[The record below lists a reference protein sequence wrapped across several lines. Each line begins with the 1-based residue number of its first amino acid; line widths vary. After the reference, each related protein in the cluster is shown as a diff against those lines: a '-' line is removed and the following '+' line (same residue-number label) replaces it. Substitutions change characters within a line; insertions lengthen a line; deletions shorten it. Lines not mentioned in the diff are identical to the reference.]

1 MTGVLPTGDPSD
13 RTVPKQAPRNLTLRI
28 ISSAVLIPAALVP
41 ILLGGFAFA
50 GLVAFAMLAM
60 IYEWARM
67 VERTSRGPI
76 FWTLTISGLAAFL
89 VAGRVGFLPAY
100 GIVMAGAIGALVAG
114 RSAPERGWGA
124 FGAAYIV
131 APSVALVWLRTETQN
146 GLALTLILFAA
157 VWATDIAAY
166 FGGRFMGGPKLNPWI
181 SPRKT
186 WAGTLTGIGAGA
198 GVAAGLS
205 GAMIPGA
212 PFMLALAGGAGLG
225 AASVVGD
232 IVESAM
238 KRGFGVKDSGR
249 FIPGHG
255 GVLDRLDGM
264 IFATVALALT
274 LAINRL
280 AQGLLG

>member
-13 RTVPKQAPRNLTLRI
+13 ATVPERAPKNLTLRVL
-28 ISSAVLIPAALVP
+28 SSAVLIPAALAP
-41 ILLGGFAFA
+41 IMLGGFVFA
-50 GLVAFAMLAM
+50 GLVALAMLAM
-60 IYEWARM
+60 VYEWARM
-67 VERTSRGPI
+67 VERMPRGPI
-76 FWTLTISGLAAFL
+76 FWTLMVFGLAAFL
-89 VAGRVGFLPAY
+89 VAGQLGFLPAC
-100 GIVMAGAIGALVAG
+100 GIAAFGAIGAAFAG

-124 FGAAYIV
+124 FGAAYIIV
-131 APSVALVWLRTETQN
+131 PSVALVWLRTGTQN

-181 SPRKT
+181 SPKKT
-186 WAGTLTGIGAGA
+186 WTGTIAGIGAGA
-198 GVAAGLS
+198 VAAAGLA

-212 PFMLALAGGAGLG
+212 PLLLALAGGAGLG

-238 KRGFGVKDSGR
+238 KRGFGVKDSGT

-280 AQGLLG
+280 AQGLFG